1 VLLKGVGRDSKQQG
15 RKWDGG
21 KEGNAG
27 EEEGVNNLDLSGCLE
42 GLRSLIQ
49 RSQGTV
55 ASDRFIQ
62 AVADFPALILL
73 DFLPLPVFT
82 SHPSCELHSLLQA
95 LKPPLEPFPAP
106 VDGPTLPPQ
115 LPPSLL
121 FKPSPSHPS
130 TL

>member
-73 DFLPLPVFT
+73 DFLPYLF
-82 SHPSCELHSLLQA
+82 SL
-95 LKPPLEPFPAP
+95 
-106 VDGPTLPPQ
+106 PTLPASFI
-115 LPPSLL
+115 LFSKHSNPP
-121 FKPSPSHPS
+121 
-130 TL
+130 